1 MFRALIV
8 DDHPLFRSTL
18 RQALG
23 GCFPDSVIDEAED
36 GPSALEKIEHV
47 QPDLVLL
54 DIHMPGENGLEI
66 TRKIRR
72 DHPAVRV
79 VILTS
84 YDLPE
89 YREAAQ
95 RHGAH
100 GFLSKS
106 ASGIQEIVEAVRAL
120 LDSAR
125 A

>member
-1 MFRALIV
+1 MFRTLIV

-18 RQALG
+18 REALS
-23 GCFPDSVIDEAED
+23 GCFPDSVIEEADD
-36 GPSALEKIEHV
+36 GPSALEKIEQV
-47 QPDLVLL
+47 QPDIVLL
-54 DIHMPGENGLEI
+54 DIQMPGENGLEI

-106 ASGIQEIVEAVRAL
+106 SSSIQEIVEAVRVV
-120 LDSAR
+120 LDSAK

>member
-8 DDHPLFRSTL
+8 DDHPVFRATL
-18 RQALG
+18 REALG
-23 GCFPDSVIDEAED
+23 GYFPESVIDEAED
-36 GPSALEKIEHV
+36 GPGALKQIEKV
-47 QPDLVLL
+47 RPDLVLL

-72 DHPAVRV
+72 DHPKIRV

-89 YREAAQ
+89 YREAAE
-95 RHGAH
+95 RYGAH

-106 ASGIQEIVEAVRAL
+106 ASSIREIIEAVQAV
-120 LDSAR
+120 LDSRKA
-125 A
+125 